1 MIVLRKASLADCAR
15 VYRWNFAPDVRAQ
28 SKSRETVSFA
38 DHTRW
43 YSHRIKSDSPI
54 WIITENEVPVGV
66 VRIDD
71 NDRISIALDPSC
83 RGRGIGKRAIFT
95 ACQLWLGPLL
105 AEVLESNHTS
115 RACFEA
121 CGFVA
126 IAHTNNV
133 VTYHWS
139 P

>member
-1 MIVLRKASLADCAR
+1 VTLLRKARLADCER
-15 VYRWNFAPDVRAQ
+15 VYRWNFAPDVRAM
-28 SKSRETVSFA
+28 SKSTATVSLA

-43 YSHRIKSDSPI
+43 YTSRIESESPI
-54 WIITENEVPVGV
+54 WIVTEDAIPLGV

-71 NDRISIALDPSC
+71 GRLSIALDPAA
-83 RGRGIGKRAIFT
+83 RGRGIGKRAIFS
-95 ACQLWLGPLL
+95 ACQLWFAPLL
-105 AEVLESNHTS
+105 AEVMSTNVAS

-126 IAHTNNV
+126 IANSNDV
-133 VTYHWS
+133 ITYHWS

>member
-1 MIVLRKASLADCAR
+1 VIVLRTATLADCER
-15 VYRWNFAPDVRAQ
+15 VYRWNFAPDVRAK
-28 SKSRETVSFA
+28 SKSQAPVSLA

-43 YSHRIKSDSPI
+43 YTNRLASEAPM
-54 WIITENEVPVGV
+54 WIVTEEGVPLGV
-66 VRIDD
+66 VRVDD
-71 NDRISIALDPSC
+71 NGRISIALDPSA
-83 RGRGIGKRAIFT
+83 RGRGIGRRAIFS
-95 ACQLWLGPLL
+95 ACQLWLRPLL
-105 AEVLESNHTS
+105 AEVLVSNVAS

-126 IAHTNNV
+126 IAESNDV

>member
-1 MIVLRKASLADCAR
+1 MITLREAKLADCER
-15 VYRWNFAPDVRAQ
+15 VYHWNFSPEVRAM
-28 SKSRETVSFA
+28 SKSGATVSLD

-43 YSHRIKSDSPI
+43 YTHRLESEAPI
-54 WIITENEVPVGV
+54 WIITEDAVPLGV
-66 VRIDD
+66 VRID
-71 NDRISIALDPSC
+71 NGRISIALDRSA
-83 RGRGIGKRAIFT
+83 RGRGVGKRAIFS

-105 AEVLESNHTS
+105 AEVLVSNPAS

-126 IAHTNNV
+126 IAQANDV
-133 VTYHWS
+133 ITYHWS